1 MKPEDGATINPPI
14 KLNESTH
21 VAVTSSENKLL
32 VFQISEVNEYPNG
45 GKGVRMM
52 DIPDGVSLTRVEL
65 CDGTS
70 ASIIIK
76 GKTKTIIGE
85 DLGRYL
91 LKRARKGCLITTNNA
106 SQSRQGKLL

>member
-1 MKPEDGATINPPI
+1 

-32 VFQISEVNEYPNG
+32 VFQISEINEYPNG

-52 DIPDGVSLTRVEL
+52 DIPDGVSITRVEL

-85 DLGRYL
+85 DFGRYL
-91 LKRARKGCLITTNNA
+91 LKRARKGCLITTNNT